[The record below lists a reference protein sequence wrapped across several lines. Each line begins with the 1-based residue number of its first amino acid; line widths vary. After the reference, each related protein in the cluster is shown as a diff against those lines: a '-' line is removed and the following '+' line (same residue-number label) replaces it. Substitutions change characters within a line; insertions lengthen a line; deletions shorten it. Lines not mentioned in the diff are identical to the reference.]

1 VSRPHIPVEPPAS
14 PDDDP
19 TGVRALLSG
28 LPEPAP
34 MPGYLVERIQASL
47 NAAQSQRAASFSGER
62 VSPLVATSRRR
73 PGRVLFAIAGAA
85 AVVLVAIVGTGLFKS
100 NQTGVSTTS
109 AASIASGQQATSSAP
124 RRAASDKAAP
134 EAAKVPALIQIRAS
148 ETRYTKPDF
157 ATQARSLGAAV
168 FSPAQPKAAG
178 SLSISPTDTPAGL
191 AECLTGLGVVG
202 AKIVH
207 ADLAFYEGVPALI
220 IVATTSDVPMAYA
233 VGRDCSRANP
243 DLLHPATPLP

>member
-1 VSRPHIPVEPPAS
+1 MSRPHIPVEPPAS

-34 MPGYLVERIQASL
+34 MPGYLVERINASL

-62 VSPLVATSRRR
+62 VTPLVATSRRR

-85 AVVLVAIVGTGLFKS
+85 AVVLVAVVGTGLFKS
-100 NQTGVSTTS
+100 NQTGGSTTS
-109 AASIASGQQATSSAP
+109 AASIASGHQGANSAP
-124 RRAASDKAAP
+124 PPAASDKSAP
-134 EAAKVPALIQIRAS
+134 EAAAVPALIQIRAS
-148 ETRYTKPDF
+148 ETRYTKADF
-157 ATQARSLGAAV
+157 ATQARSLGTAV
-168 FSPAQPKAAG
+168 FSPGQPKAVG
-178 SLSISPTDTPAGL
+178 SLGIRQTDTQLGL
-191 AECLTGLGVVG
+191 TECLSGLGVVS

-207 ADLAFYEGVPALI
+207 ADLAFYEGVPAMI
-220 IVATTSDVPMAYA
+220 IVATTNDVPMAYA
-233 VGRDCSRANP
+233 VGRDCSKANP

>member
-1 VSRPHIPVEPPAS
+1 MSRPHIPVEPPAS

-34 MPGYLVERIQASL
+34 MPGYLVERIHASL
-47 NAAQSQRAASFSGER
+47 NAAQSQRAASFSSDR
-62 VSPLVATSRRR
+62 VTPLVATGRRR

-85 AVVLVAIVGTGLFKS
+85 AVVLVAVVGTGLFKS
-100 NQTGVSTTS
+100 NQTGGSTTT
-109 AASIASGQQATSSAP
+109 AASIASGDQRARAAVPT
-124 RRAASDKAAP
+124 AASDKAAP
-134 EAAKVPALIQIRAS
+134 EAATVPAVIQIRTS
-148 ETRYTKPDF
+148 ETRYTRADF

-168 FSPAQPKAAG
+168 LSAAQPTASG
-178 SLSISPTDTPAGL
+178 SLSSSPRDTQAGL
-191 AECLTGLGVVG
+191 TECLTGLGVVG
-202 AKIVH
+202 ARIVH

-233 VGRDCSRANP
+233 VGRDCTQANP
-243 DLLHPATPLP
+243 DLLHQATPLP